1 MNSLYGAIGNAGFRF
16 FNNYVA
22 ESITL
27 TGQYVLRRI
36 EQRIDKELNSKF
48 KTDDWKYLVYTD
60 TDSVHFTMAP
70 VVEKYFPTDITSI
83 KVKKLEKIAVDILQ
97 SEVNKIVSSA
107 CTQMNVYE
115 NRLTFKLEQVCDRT
129 VYIQKKRYAMRVHSS
144 EGVTYAKPKYK
155 VIGLDMVKSSTPQFI
170 RGKLRETLPLI
181 FDSTE
186 SEVQSFL
193 AKSRKEFDS
202 LPPDQI
208 AFPRG
213 VNGLED
219 YTDEKNIYKKG
230 AGVSTPI
237 HVRGSLLYNSY
248 IKRNNLVGKYPLIS
262 SGSKIRFLYL
272 KMPNTIKENV
282 ISFPADDTLPTEF
295 GLDKYID
302 KDLQWDK
309 TMIASTQN
317 ILDAIN
323 WSAIEQSS
331 LDDFFS

>member
-1 MNSLYGAIGNAGFRF
+1 
-16 FNNYVA
+16 
-22 ESITL
+22 
-27 TGQYVLRRI
+27 
-36 EQRIDKELNSKF
+36 
-48 KTDDWKYLVYTD
+48 
-60 TDSVHFTMAP
+60 
-70 VVEKYFPTDITSI
+70 
-83 KVKKLEKIAVDILQ
+83 
-97 SEVNKIVSSA
+97 
-107 CTQMNVYE
+107 
-115 NRLTFKLEQVCDRT
+115 
-129 VYIQKKRYAMRVHSS
+129 MRVHSS

-170 RGKLRETLPLI
+170 RGKLRETLPLM
-181 FDSTE
+181 FDKTE
-186 SEVQSFL
+186 SEIQKYL
-193 AKSRKEFDS
+193 ANVRSEFDT

-219 YTDEKNIYKKG
+219 YADVANVYKKG
-230 AGVSTPI
+230 AGMSTPI
-237 HVRGSLLYNSY
+237 HVRASLLYNSY
-248 IKRNNLVGKYPLIS
+248 IKKYNLQGKYPLIV

-272 KMPNTIKENV
+272 KLPNPSKENV
-282 ISFPADDTLPTEF
+282 IAFPADDTLPTEF

>member
-27 TGQYVLRRI
+27 TGQYALRLI
-36 EQRIDKELNSKF
+36 EKDIDKSLNSKF
-48 KTDDWKYLVYTD
+48 KTDNWKYLIYID
-60 TDSVHFTMAP
+60 TDSVQFEMAP
-70 VVEKYFPTDITSI
+70 VVNKFFKNDTIPM
-83 KVKKLEKIAVDILQ
+83 KVKKLEKIAIDILQ
-97 SEVNKIVSSA
+97 DEVNKIVSSA
-107 CTQMNVYE
+107 CTNMKVYE
-115 NRLTFKLEQVCDRT
+115 NKLYFKLEAVGDKA
-129 VYIQKKRYAMRVHSS
+129 VFLAKKRYSIRVHSS

-155 VIGLDMVKSSTPQFI
+155 VVGLDMVKSSTPQFI
-170 RGKLRETLPLI
+170 RGKLRGTLPLI

-186 SEVQSFL
+186 SDVQKYL
-193 AKSRKEFDS
+193 ETTRAEFDT

-219 YTDEKNIYKKG
+219 YADAANVYKKG
-230 AGVSTPI
+230 AGMSTPI
-237 HVRGSLLYNSY
+237 HVRASLLYNSH
-248 IKRNNLVGKYPLIS
+248 IKKYNLQGKYPLIT

-272 KMPNTIKENV
+272 KLPNPSKENV
-282 ISFPADDTLPTEF
+282 IAFPADDTLPTEF